1 MSSGETVYTYRQSGP
16 DVLQRAR
23 ANTVT
28 LEVWRDGAKV
38 APTAAT
44 VSLVRP
50 AGTYVVEDAAA
61 SIVSSVATYTI
72 GAVDLPATEP
82 TGQLYQLRWT
92 LTLDGLARTVSRACT
107 VARFPM
113 VLPVTD
119 ADLTAGEYPDL
130 VDQLG
135 DYGTN
140 LQTFLEAA
148 KRDVLRELEQAGQ
161 WPDLITG
168 PSDLFEPIRQSTYVK
183 VFRFLF
189 STNDSERSERL
200 MELHRAEYQKVMKDL
215 RARMDRD
222 DDGLPDSESR
232 ECMSRTIHRGGARAR
247 YRRRAP
253 WW

>member
-1 MSSGETVYTYRQSGP
+1 MSSGETVYTYRQIGP

-23 ANTVT
+23 GNTIT

-50 AGTYVVEDAAA
+50 SGSFVVQDAAA
-61 SIVSSVATYTI
+61 SIVSSVAAYTI
-72 GAVDLPATEP
+72 SAGDLPATEP

-92 LTLDGLARTVSRACT
+92 LTIGGLARTVNRACT
-107 VARFPM
+107 VARYPM

-119 ADLTAGEYPDL
+119 ADLTEGEYPDL

-135 DYGTN
+135 DYGSN

-215 RARMDRD
+215 RTRMDRD
-222 DDGLPDSESR
+222 DDGVPDSESR
-232 ECMSRTIHRGGARAR
+232 EAMTRTIHRGGARSR
-247 YRRRAP
+247 YRRRSP